1 MKATS
6 NRFAPEALM
15 EPVDKFEM
23 VVSFIEVA
31 CGNCHSGQ
39 DFTSLCAE
47 IFRSTSGGQKD

>member
-1 MKATS
+1 
-6 NRFAPEALM
+6 M